1 MYLKK
6 IKISEAEIMPTSEK
20 RVYAFSVNGKHIGT
34 FVEKDLNLLHVLLK
48 DDKSTGF
55 SVAMKKGNINFDVFF
70 HKGKWIYIE
79 IDDNVYKEHI
89 KEIDF

>member
-1 MYLKK
+1 MYFKK
-6 IKISEAEIMPTSEK
+6 IKISEAEITPTIEK
-20 RVYAFSVNGKHIGT
+20 GVYAFSVNGKHIGI

-55 SVAMKKGNINFDVFF
+55 SVTMKKGNINFDVFF